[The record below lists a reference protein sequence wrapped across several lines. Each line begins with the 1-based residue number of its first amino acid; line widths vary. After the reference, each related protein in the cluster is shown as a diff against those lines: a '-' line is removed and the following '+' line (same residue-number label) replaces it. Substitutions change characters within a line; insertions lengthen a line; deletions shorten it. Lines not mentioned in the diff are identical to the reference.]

1 MKTKVKER
9 TWEAGELYEGQGIS
23 TGWGCWDCWSDKH
36 RYFGEEKVFLVF
48 PSPVDTKEDILVF
61 FYSLILE
68 NMALS
73 PNYFDVSQ
81 IDATAHNLPPST
93 THFP

>member
-1 MKTKVKER
+1 VKTKVKER

-23 TGWGCWDCWSDKH
+23 IGWGCWSDKH
-36 RYFGEEKVFLVF
+36 RYFGEEKVFFVF
-48 PSPVDTKEDILVF
+48 ASPVDTKEDILVF
-61 FYSLILE
+61 IYSLILE

-73 PNYFDVSQ
+73 PTYFDVSH
-81 IDATAHNLPPST
+81 IDATAHNLSSST